1 MISDV
6 INSWKTKNDWQKV
19 QGVYLALVIAGAIT
33 AGLFALIDQQIG
45 LAIFEVA
52 KIGAVILIA
61 NTVIWSLVKTNEA
74 PEIMKT
80 SKTKR

>member
-1 MISDV
+1 MINDV
-6 INSWKTKNDWQKV
+6 INSWKTKNDWQKL

-52 KIGAVILIA
+52 KIGAIILIV
-61 NTVIWSLVKTNEA
+61 NTVIWSLVKANAQVE
-74 PEIMKT
+74 PIK
-80 SKTKR
+80 SRKR

>member
-1 MISDV
+1 MINDV

-19 QGVYLALVIAGAIT
+19 QGVYLALVITGAIT

-52 KIGAVILIA
+52 KIG
-61 NTVIWSLVKTNEA
+61 TF
-74 PEIMKT
+74 
-80 SKTKR
+80 

>member
-1 MISDV
+1 MINDV

-19 QGVYLALVIAGAIT
+19 QGVYLALVITGAIT

-52 KIGAVILIA
+52 KNGAIILIV
-61 NTVIWSLVKTNEA
+61 NTVIWSLVKANAQVE
-74 PEIMKT
+74 PIK
-80 SKTKR
+80 SRKR